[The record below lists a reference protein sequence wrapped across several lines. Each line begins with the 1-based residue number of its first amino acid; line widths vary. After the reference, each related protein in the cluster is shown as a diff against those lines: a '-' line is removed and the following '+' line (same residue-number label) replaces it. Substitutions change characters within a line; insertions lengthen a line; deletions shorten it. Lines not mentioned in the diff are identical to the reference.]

1 MVRVSS
7 FASVTMIVHE
17 ITGPPVY
24 GLFDVSPQT
33 GKAQHAPVGGCD
45 VIRLPAVR
53 PFEPLVIA
61 AGWNGAPMACERI
74 PEHGLVG
81 DSLRPRVETGGQ
93 LLQGLFP
100 PPRNEPPAHRDEFTG
115 APGSQLH
122 DIDRISGRNV
132 VVGLQIA
139 RRAVREGGKVL
150 TVVPE
155 VASDESRPHSIH
167 L

>member
-17 ITGPPVY
+17 ITGSPVS
-24 GLFDVSPQT
+24 GFFHLSPQT

-74 PEHGLVG
+74 PEHGLVVHI
-81 DSLRPRVETGGQ
+81 LRPRLETGGQ
-93 LLQGLFP
+93 L
-100 PPRNEPPAHRDEFTG
+100 FTG
-115 APGSQLH
+115 PFC
-122 DIDRISGRNV
+122 
-132 VVGLQIA
+132 
-139 RRAVREGGKVL
+139 
-150 TVVPE
+150 P
-155 VASDESRPHSIH
+155 SRHVS
-167 L
+167 